1 MGKNMKEGLLKVKN
15 TVKVFTHGKK
25 VTDMKD
31 SLPLISVKDWENIT
45 GVMVDFTQV
54 NGRLIE

>member
-15 TVKVFTHGKK
+15 TVKVFTHGKM

-31 SLPLISVKDWENIT
+31 SLPLINVKDWESII
-45 GVMVDFTQV
+45 GVIVDFTKA